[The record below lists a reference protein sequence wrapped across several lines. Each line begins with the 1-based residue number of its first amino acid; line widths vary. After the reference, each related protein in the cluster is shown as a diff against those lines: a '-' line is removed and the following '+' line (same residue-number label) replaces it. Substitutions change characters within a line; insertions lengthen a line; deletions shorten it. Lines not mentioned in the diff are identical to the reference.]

1 MHLCHQKPNPARET
15 VPLRTDSI
23 LAASQIKFYHVFSP
37 RIPSPKKHFIAT
49 IYLTFLLCLQ
59 RETESQVP
67 IPELEE
73 DSVDLPR
80 AKPNPPATR
89 QNGAASKNKKKN
101 Q

>member
-1 MHLCHQKPNPARET
+1 MTL
-15 VPLRTDSI
+15 
-23 LAASQIKFYHVFSP
+23 
-37 RIPSPKKHFIAT
+37 KHFIEK

-67 IPELEE
+67 LPELEE
-73 DSVDLPR
+73 DSMDLPPAR
-80 AKPNPPATR
+80 PNPPATR